1 MFSLITRSSVRT
13 LAALIAVAFAGSAFA
28 QQQERNYSL
37 SEETSEVLSTTY
49 KTAAE
54 AKNYDGALKA
64 IEDRLSKLKD
74 PTSFDAAVLLQVKA
88 QTLLQKSDFVNAIPP
103 LEQALQ
109 LSDSHTPPYFEDR
122 TTTEFLFF
130 LAQLYFQ
137 EAANS
142 KTGGAAVAG
151 YYDKADAYM
160 ARWMKLN
167 KKPNPDAL
175 LFYASLIFNRAAQD
189 TEHPDVAAVKRA
201 LEIVD
206 RAMRMSTRPKDN
218 LYLLKLVCLQHLN
231 RNAEAVELLEL
242 LVKQHPD
249 NKNYWQQLAA
259 LYLGQ
264 QQDVRAILA
273 FERAQANGFMNTPK
287 DNFNL
292 VGIHF
297 NIGQYERAAELLEK
311 GLHNGAI
318 DNEEKNWELLAY
330 SYQQLNRDFK
340 AIDTLKEAA
349 KVFPKSNGQLEY
361 LIAQNYYTME
371 KLEDA
376 LPHLQTSVKKG
387 GGNKPHSTY
396 LFLAFIAYE
405 LKKFDIALDAANRA
419 IATPE
424 GKAEGQR
431 MKQAIEDLIKERE
444 AKAAK
449 AL

>member
-1 MFSLITRSSVRT
+1 MSSFNTRFPVRA
-13 LAALIAVAFAGSAFA
+13 LAALVVAWLAGSAFA
-28 QQQERNYSL
+28 QSADKPYNL

-49 KTAAE
+49 KTASE
-54 AKNYDGALKA
+54 AKNYDAALEA
-64 IEDRLSKLKD
+64 INKQIGKLKD

-88 QTLLQKSDFVNAIPP
+88 QTLLQKSDFASAIGP

-109 LSDSHTPPYFEDR
+109 LSDAHTPAYFEDR

-142 KTGGAAVAG
+142 KNPGAVAG
-151 YYDKADAYM
+151 FYDKADGFM

-189 TEHPDVAAVKRA
+189 PEHADVAAVKRA
-201 LEIVD
+201 LDIVD
-206 RAMRMSTRPKDN
+206 KAMRMSTHPKDN

-242 LVKQHPD
+242 LVKQKPD

-259 LYLGQ
+259 LYLQQ
-264 QQDVRAILA
+264 QQDIRAILA

-311 GLHNGAI
+311 GLHDGSI

-361 LIAQNYYTME
+361 LIAQNYYSME
-371 KLEDA
+371 KLDDA
-376 LPHLQTSVKKG
+376 LPNLQASVKKG

-396 LFLAFIAYE
+396 LFLAFVSYE

>member
-1 MFSLITRSSVRT
+1 MSSFLSRFSARA
-13 LAALIAVAFAGSAFA
+13 LAALAVALLTGSAFA
-28 QQQERNYSL
+28 QAEKPYNL
-37 SEETSEVLSTTY
+37 SEPVSEFLGGPY

-54 AKNYDGALKA
+54 AKNYDAVLTGVDAQMA
-64 IEDRLSKLKD
+64 KLKD
-74 PTSFDAAVLLQVKA
+74 QGSFDAAVLLQIKA
-88 QTLLQKSDFVNAIPP
+88 QTLLQKTDYSAAIPP

-109 LSDSHTPPYFEDR
+109 LSESHTPNYFEER
-122 TTTEFLFF
+122 TTLEFLYF
-130 LAQLYFQ
+130 LAQLYYQ
-137 EAANS
+137 EATTS
-142 KTGGAAVAG
+142 KNPAVIGG
-151 YYDKADAYM
+151 YFDKADVYM
-160 ARWMKLN
+160 GRWMKLN

-175 LFYASLIFNRAAQD
+175 LFYASLLFNRAAQD
-189 TEHPDVAAVKRA
+189 TEHPDVEAVKKA
-201 LEIVD
+201 LDIVD
-206 RAMRMSTRPKDN
+206 KAMRMSTRPKDN

-231 RNAEAVELLEL
+231 RNAEATELLEL

-249 NKNYWQQLAA
+249 NRNYWQQLAA

-264 QQDVRAILA
+264 QQDIRAILA
-273 FERAQANGFMNTPK
+273 FERAQANGFMNAPK

-311 GLHNGAI
+311 GLHSGTIEN
-318 DNEEKNWELLAY
+318 DQKNWELLAY
-330 SYQQLNRDFK
+330 SYQQMNRDFK

-349 KVFPKSNGQLEY
+349 KVFPKANGQLEY
-361 LIAQNYYTME
+361 LIAQNYYAME
-371 KLEDA
+371 KLDEA
-376 LPHLQTSVKKG
+376 LPFLQSSVKKG

-405 LKKFDIALDAANRA
+405 LKKFDIALDAAERA

-424 GKAEGQR
+424 GKAEGTR
-431 MKQAIEDLIKERE
+431 MKQAIQDLIKERE

>member
-1 MFSLITRSSVRT
+1 MFSLITRSSVRA
-13 LAALIAVAFAGSAFA
+13 LAASAVLLVAGSAFA
-28 QQQERNYSL
+28 QQQERNYSPSESL
-37 SEETSEVLSTTY
+37 SEFLGGPY
-49 KTAAE
+49 KNGIE
-54 AKNYDGALKA
+54 AKNYDGVLAGINEQLA
-64 IEDRLSKLKD
+64 KLKD
-74 PTSFDAAVLLQVKA
+74 PTSFDAAVLLQIKA
-88 QTLLQKSDFVNAIPP
+88 QTLLQKSDFANAIPP
-103 LEQALQ
+103 LEQALN
-109 LSDSHTPPYFEDR
+109 LSDSHTPTYFEDR
-122 TTTEFLFF
+122 TTIEFLFF

-142 KTGGAAVAG
+142 KNTSAVAG
-151 YYDKADAYM
+151 YYEKADAYM
-160 ARWMKLN
+160 SRWMQLN

-189 TEHPDVAAVKRA
+189 QEHPDVAAVKRA

-242 LVKQHPD
+242 LVKQHPE

-297 NIGQYERAAELLEK
+297 NIGQYDRAAELLEK
-311 GLHNGAI
+311 GLHNGSI

-371 KLEDA
+371 KLEEA
-376 LPHLQTSVKKG
+376 LPFLQTSVKKG

-405 LKKFDIALDAANRA
+405 LKKFDIALEATNRA

>member
-1 MFSLITRSSVRT
+1 MSSLTTRFSVRACAA
-13 LAALIAVAFAGSAFA
+13 LAAALFAGSAFA

-54 AKNYDGALKA
+54 AKNYDAALKA
-64 IEDRLSKLKD
+64 VDDRLAKLKD
-74 PTSFDAAVLLQVKA
+74 ATSFDAAVLLQVKA
-88 QTLLQKSDFVNAIPP
+88 QTYLQKSDFINAIAP

-109 LSDSHTPPYFEDR
+109 LSDSHTPAYFEDR

-142 KTGGAAVAG
+142 KNASTVAG
-151 YYDKADAYM
+151 FYDKADAYM

-189 TEHPDVAAVKRA
+189 QDHPDVAAVKRA

-206 RAMRMSTRPKDN
+206 KAMRMSTHPKDN

-264 QQDVRAILA
+264 QQDIRAILA
-273 FERAQANGFMNTPK
+273 FERAQTNGFMNSPK

-311 GLHNGAI
+311 GLHNGSI
-318 DNEEKNWELLAY
+318 ENEEKNWELLAY

-340 AIDTLKEAA
+340 AIDTLKEAS
-349 KVFPKSNGQLEY
+349 KVFPKANGQLEY

-371 KLEDA
+371 KLDEA
-376 LPHLQTSVKKG
+376 LPYLQVSIKKG

>member
-1 MFSLITRSSVRT
+1 MSSFITRFPARA
-13 LAALIAVAFAGSAFA
+13 LAVFAAVLLAGGAFA
-28 QQQERNYSL
+28 QEKERNYTL
-37 SEETSEVLSTTY
+37 SDETSEVLSTTY

-54 AKNYDGALKA
+54 AKNYDAALDAVNKQ
-64 IEDRLSKLKD
+64 LGKLKD

-88 QTLLQKSDFVNAIPP
+88 QTLLQKSDFVHAIEP
-103 LEQALQ
+103 LEDALK
-109 LSDSHTPPYFEDR
+109 LSDTHTPPYFEDR
-122 TTTEFLFF
+122 TTQEFLFF

-142 KTGGAAVAG
+142 KNQSIVGS

-189 TEHPDVAAVKRA
+189 QDHPDIDAVKRA

-206 RAMRMSTRPKDN
+206 KAMRMSSHPKDN

-231 RNAEAVELLEL
+231 RNAEATELLEL
-242 LVKQHPD
+242 LVKQKPD

-264 QQDVRAILA
+264 QQDIRAILA
-273 FERAQANGFMNTPK
+273 FERAQSNGFMNTPK

-311 GLHNGAI
+311 GLHNGSI

-340 AIDTLKEAA
+340 AIDTLKEAT

-376 LPHLQTSVKKG
+376 LPFLQASVKKG

>member
-1 MFSLITRSSVRT
+1 MSSLTTRFSVRACAA
-13 LAALIAVAFAGSAFA
+13 LAAALFAGSAFA

-54 AKNYDGALKA
+54 AKNYDAALKA
-64 IEDRLSKLKD
+64 VDDRLAKLKD
-74 PTSFDAAVLLQVKA
+74 ATSFDAAVLLQVKA
-88 QTLLQKSDFVNAIPP
+88 QTYLQKSDFINAIAP

-109 LSDSHTPPYFEDR
+109 LSDSHTPAYFEDR

-142 KTGGAAVAG
+142 KNASTVAG
-151 YYDKADAYM
+151 FYDKADAYM

-189 TEHPDVAAVKRA
+189 QDHPDVAAVKRA

-206 RAMRMSTRPKDN
+206 KAMRMSTHPKDN

-264 QQDVRAILA
+264 QQDIRAILA
-273 FERAQANGFMNTPK
+273 FERAQANGFMNSPK

-311 GLHNGAI
+311 GLHNGSI
-318 DNEEKNWELLAY
+318 ENEEKNWELLAY

-340 AIDTLKEAA
+340 AIDTLKEAT

-371 KLEDA
+371 KLDEA
-376 LPHLQTSVKKG
+376 LPYLQASVKKG

-405 LKKFDIALDAANRA
+405 LKKFDIALDGANRA

>member
-1 MFSLITRSSVRT
+1 MSSLTTRFSVRACAA
-13 LAALIAVAFAGSAFA
+13 LAAALFAGSAFA

-54 AKNYDGALKA
+54 AKNYDAALKA
-64 IEDRLSKLKD
+64 VDDRLAKLKD
-74 PTSFDAAVLLQVKA
+74 ATSFDAAVLLQVKA
-88 QTLLQKSDFVNAIPP
+88 QTYLQKSDFINAIAP

-109 LSDSHTPPYFEDR
+109 LSDSHTPAYFEDR

-142 KTGGAAVAG
+142 KNASTVAG
-151 YYDKADAYM
+151 FYDKADAYM

-189 TEHPDVAAVKRA
+189 QDHPDVAAVKRA

-206 RAMRMSTRPKDN
+206 KAMRMSTHPKDN

-264 QQDVRAILA
+264 QQDIRAILA
-273 FERAQANGFMNTPK
+273 FERAQTNGFMNSPK

-311 GLHNGAI
+311 GLHNGSI
-318 DNEEKNWELLAY
+318 ENEEKNWELLAY

-340 AIDTLKEAA
+340 AIDTLKEAT

-371 KLEDA
+371 KLDEA
-376 LPHLQTSVKKG
+376 LPYLQASVKKG

-405 LKKFDIALDAANRA
+405 LKKFDIALDGANRA

>member
-1 MFSLITRSSVRT
+1 MLPIFNRSLVRT
-13 LAALIAVAFAGSAFA
+13 LAALAVACLAGSAFA
-28 QQQERNYSL
+28 QERNYSL

-49 KTAAE
+49 KNAAE
-54 AKNYDGALKA
+54 AKNYDAALAA
-64 IEDRLSKLKD
+64 INAQFAKLKD

-88 QTLLQKSDFVNAIPP
+88 QTLLQKSDFANAIAP
-103 LEQALQ
+103 LEQALM
-109 LSDSHTPPYFEDR
+109 LSDAKTPTYFDER
-122 TTTEFLFF
+122 ISQEFLFY

-137 EAANS
+137 EASNT
-142 KTGGAAVAG
+142 KDAATIAK
-151 YYDKADAYM
+151 YYDKADQYM
-160 ARWMKLN
+160 GRWLKNN
-167 KKPNPDAL
+167 KKPNPDAM

-189 TEHPDVAAVKRA
+189 TEHPDTNAVKRA
-201 LEIVD
+201 LDIVE
-206 RAMRMSTRPKDN
+206 RAMRMSTHPKDN
-218 LYLLKLVCLQHLN
+218 LYVLKLVCLQHLS
-231 RNAEAVELLEL
+231 RNEEAAELLEL
-242 LVKQHPD
+242 LVKQKPD
-249 NKNYWQQLAA
+249 NRNYWQQLAA

-264 QQDVRAILA
+264 QQDIRAILA
-273 FERAQANGFMNTPK
+273 FERAQANGFMNSPK

-311 GLHNGAI
+311 GLHNGTI
-318 DNEEKNWELLAY
+318 ENEQKNWELLAY
-330 SYQQLNRDFK
+330 SYQQLNRDLK

-349 KVFPKSNGQLEY
+349 KVFPHANGQLEY

-371 KLEDA
+371 KLDDA
-376 LPHLQTSVKKG
+376 LPFLVTSVKKG

-405 LKKFDIALDAANRA
+405 LKKFDIALDAADRA

-431 MKQAIEDLIKERE
+431 MKQAILDIIKERE
-444 AKAAK
+444 AKAQK

>member
-1 MFSLITRSSVRT
+1 MSSLLSRFSARA
-13 LAALIAVAFAGSAFA
+13 LAALAVALLTGSAFA
-28 QQQERNYSL
+28 QAEKPYNL
-37 SEETSEVLSTTY
+37 SEPVSEFLGGPY

-54 AKNYDGALKA
+54 AKNYDAVLTGVDAQMA
-64 IEDRLSKLKD
+64 KLKD
-74 PTSFDAAVLLQVKA
+74 QGSFDAAVLLQIKA
-88 QTLLQKSDFVNAIPP
+88 QTLLQKTDYSAAIPP

-109 LSDSHTPPYFEDR
+109 LSESHTPNYFEER
-122 TTTEFLFF
+122 TTLEFLYF
-130 LAQLYFQ
+130 LAQLYYQ
-137 EAANS
+137 EATTS
-142 KTGGAAVAG
+142 KNPAVIGG
-151 YYDKADAYM
+151 YFDKADVYM
-160 ARWMKLN
+160 GRWMKLN

-175 LFYASLIFNRAAQD
+175 LFYASLLFNRAAQD
-189 TEHPDVAAVKRA
+189 TEHPDVEAVKKA
-201 LEIVD
+201 LDIVD
-206 RAMRMSTRPKDN
+206 KAMRMSTRPKDN

-231 RNAEAVELLEL
+231 RNAEATELLEL

-249 NKNYWQQLAA
+249 NRNYWQQLAA

-264 QQDVRAILA
+264 QQDIRAILA
-273 FERAQANGFMNTPK
+273 FERAQANGFMNAPK

-311 GLHNGAI
+311 GLHSGTIEN
-318 DNEEKNWELLAY
+318 DQKNWELLAY
-330 SYQQLNRDFK
+330 SYQQMNRDFK

-349 KVFPKSNGQLEY
+349 KVFPKANGQLEY
-361 LIAQNYYTME
+361 LIAQNYYAME
-371 KLEDA
+371 KLDEA
-376 LPHLQTSVKKG
+376 LPFLQSSVKKG

-405 LKKFDIALDAANRA
+405 LKKFDIALDAAERA

-424 GKAEGQR
+424 GKAEGTR
-431 MKQAIEDLIKERE
+431 MKQAIQDLIKERE

>member
-1 MFSLITRSSVRT
+1 MSSLLSRFPVRA
-13 LAALIAVAFAGSAFA
+13 LAAFAVAAFAGSAFA
-28 QQQERNYSL
+28 QQAERPYNL

-49 KTAAE
+49 KTASE
-54 AKNYDGALKA
+54 AKNYDAALTAINGAIA
-64 IEDRLSKLKD
+64 KLKD
-74 PTSFDAAVLLQVKA
+74 PSSFDAAVLLQVKA
-88 QTLLQKSDFVNAIPP
+88 QTLLQKSDFAGAIGP

-109 LSDSHTPPYFEDR
+109 LSDSHTPPYFEER
-122 TTTEFLFF
+122 TTQEFLYF

-137 EAANS
+137 EASSS
-142 KTGGAAVAG
+142 KNPAAIAG
-151 YYDKADAYM
+151 FYDKADAYM
-160 ARWMKLN
+160 ARWMKGN

-189 TEHPDVAAVKRA
+189 AEHPDIDAVKRA
-201 LEIVD
+201 LDIVD
-206 RAMRMSTRPKDN
+206 KAMRMSTHPKDN

-273 FERAQANGFMNTPK
+273 FERAQANGFMNSPK

-318 DNEEKNWELLAY
+318 ENEQKNWELLAY

-340 AIDTLKEAA
+340 AIDTLKEAT
-349 KVFPKSNGQLEY
+349 KVFPKANGQLEY
-361 LIAQNYYTME
+361 LIAQNYYSME
-371 KLEDA
+371 KMEDA
-376 LPHLQTSVKKG
+376 LPFLQASVKKG

-396 LFLAFIAYE
+396 LFLAFVAYE
-405 LKKFDIALDAANRA
+405 LKKFDIALDAAERA

-424 GKAEGQR
+424 GKAEGTR
-431 MKQAIEDLIKERE
+431 MKQAIQDIIKERE

>member
-1 MFSLITRSSVRT
+1 MSSPLSRFSVRA
-13 LAALIAVAFAGSAFA
+13 LAALALAMLTGSAFA
-28 QQQERNYSL
+28 QQAEKPYNL
-37 SEETSEVLSTTY
+37 SEPVSEFLGGPY

-54 AKNYDGALKA
+54 AKNYDAVLTGVDAQMA
-64 IEDRLSKLKD
+64 KLKD
-74 PTSFDAAVLLQVKA
+74 PGSFDAAVLLQIKA
-88 QTLLQKSDFVNAIPP
+88 QTLLQKTDYSAAIPP

-109 LSDSHTPPYFEDR
+109 LSESHTPNYFEER
-122 TTTEFLFF
+122 TTLEFLYF
-130 LAQLYFQ
+130 LAQLYYQ
-137 EAANS
+137 EATTS
-142 KTGGAAVAG
+142 KNPALIGG
-151 YYDKADAYM
+151 YFEKADVYM
-160 ARWMKLN
+160 GRWMKLN

-175 LFYASLIFNRAAQD
+175 LFYASLLFNRAAQD
-189 TEHPDVAAVKRA
+189 NEHPDVAAVKKA
-201 LEIVD
+201 LDIVD
-206 RAMRMSTRPKDN
+206 KAMRMSTRPKDN
-218 LYLLKLVCLQHLN
+218 LYLLKLVCLQHLS
-231 RNAEAVELLEL
+231 RNAEATELLEL

-249 NKNYWQQLAA
+249 NRNYWQQLAA

-264 QQDVRAILA
+264 QQDIRAILS
-273 FERAQANGFMNTPK
+273 FERAQANGFMNAPK

-311 GLHNGAI
+311 GLHSGTIEN
-318 DNEEKNWELLAY
+318 DQKNWELLAY

-349 KVFPKSNGQLEY
+349 KVFPKANGQLEY
-361 LIAQNYYTME
+361 LIAQNYYAME
-371 KLEDA
+371 KLDDA
-376 LPHLQTSVKKG
+376 LPFLQASVKKG

-405 LKKFDIALDAANRA
+405 LKKFDIALDAAERA

-424 GKAEGQR
+424 GKAEGTR
-431 MKQAIEDLIKERE
+431 MKQAIQDLIKERE